1 MNKCINCGC
10 DNTYPSLPPSPTPA
24 PCPDP
29 QPCAEFFDAQ
39 CIRYTNENI
48 TCDTTTVVFQ
58 DDTLS
63 EALSNIVNYFCT
75 VTSGGASG
83 TFTSND
89 GKTITVT
96 NGLITS
102 IV

>member
-1 MNKCINCGC
+1 MNKCIKCGC
-10 DNTYPSLPPSPTPA
+10 DDAYTTPA
-24 PCPDP
+24 ASPVPPVCPDQ

-39 CIRYTNENI
+39 CVRYTLSDI
-48 TCDTTTVVFQ
+48 TCNSSTVVFQ
-58 DDTLS
+58 DDTLA
-63 EALSNIVNYFCT
+63 EALTNIVNYFCS
-75 VTSGGASG
+75 VTSNGVSG